1 MNEQEKENNEI
12 TYVLFGKE
20 AVLLYKTSANSLL
33 NTTVNYKVGS
43 YTSVKDFVHESQKW
57 DSFIEITQ
65 EEYELLKGASKNK
78 KPAKKS
84 LCKRLFG

>member
-1 MNEQEKENNEI
+1 MNQQEKEENDI

-20 AVLLYKTSANSLL
+20 AVLLYKTSVNSLL
-33 NTTVNYKVGS
+33 NTNVNYKVGR

-65 EEYELLKGASKNK
+65 EDYEMLKNKSKNE
-78 KPAKKS
+78 KPRKKS